1 MRHAGSLLA
10 LATLIALPARA
21 QLAADWMV
29 AAAAHTGGVG
39 GTFWRTDLSLHN
51 PQEDA
56 LPVVV
61 QMLPSDTANWE
72 APAML
77 VTLSSWET
85 VNLWDVLGPDY
96 FDHRGT
102 AALMVYAD
110 TSLDCDPIER
120 CHFLVTSRTYTLDPQ
135 GHDGEFG
142 QTLPGI
148 DYWLGVDW
156 EHYGYAAGILN
167 DGEFFRCNIG
177 AASWSADWTV
187 VQVDVQDS
195 AGNILATHEL
205 ELPPFGHVQ
214 QRLPTALEGGSLVFY
229 LAEGPD
235 DARFYPYA
243 SVVDQ
248 TTGDPSYQGAIA
260 STVGVVAAKSA
271 HPPVDR
277 PGRPVPFSGPV
288 PEAASRLGAPSLE
301 TDAET
306 VMGAGRARAADVDPQ
321 PE

>member
-1 MRHAGSLLA
+1 LAEEVAMRHAGSILA
-10 LATLIALPARA
+10 IVTLVALPAHA

-39 GTFWRTDLSLHN
+39 GTFWRTDLSIHN
-51 PQEDA
+51 PQEYD

-61 QMLPSDTANWE
+61 QMLPSNTANPQ
-72 APAML
+72 APAIL

-85 VNLWDVLGPDY
+85 VNLWDVLGPAY

-110 TSLDCDPIER
+110 TALDCDPIER
-120 CHFLVTSRTYTLDPQ
+120 CHFLVTSRTYTLDPRSQ
-135 GHDGEFG
+135 EGEFA

-177 AASWSADWTV
+177 AASWSSDWTV
-187 VQVDVQDS
+187 VRVDVQDS

-205 ELPPFGHVQ
+205 EVPPFGHVQ
-214 QRLPTALEGGSLVFY
+214 QRLPTAVEGGSLVFY
-229 LAEGPD
+229 LAGGPD
-235 DARFYPYA
+235 DARVFPYA

-260 STVGVVAAKSA
+260 SMVGVAAAKSA
-271 HPPVDR
+271 HPPV
-277 PGRPVPFSGPV
+277 GRPVHPISADELV
-288 PEAASRLGAPSLE
+288 PTLEAASRPGGP
-301 TDAET
+301 
-306 VMGAGRARAADVDPQ
+306 
-321 PE
+321 

>member
-1 MRHAGSLLA
+1 MRHAGSVLTLV
-10 LATLIALPARA
+10 TLIALPVHA

-51 PQEDA
+51 PQEYD

-72 APAML
+72 APAIL
-77 VTLSSWET
+77 LTLSSWET
-85 VNLWDVLGPDY
+85 VNLWDVLGPDV

-110 TSLDCDPIER
+110 TALDCEPIER
-120 CHFLVTSRTYTLDPQ
+120 CQFLVTSRTYTLDPRS
-135 GHDGEFG
+135 HEGEFA
-142 QTLPGI
+142 QTLPGV

-167 DGEFFRCNIG
+167 DGAFFRCNIG
-177 AASWSADWTV
+177 AASWSSDWTV
-187 VQVDVQDS
+187 VRVDVQDS

-205 ELPPFGHVQ
+205 EVPPFGHVQ
-214 QRLPTALEGGSLVFY
+214 QRLPTAVEGGSLVFY

-235 DARFYPYA
+235 DARVFPYA

-260 STVGVVAAKSA
+260 STVGVVAAKA
-271 HPPVDR
+271 APPAAGR
-277 PGRPVPFSGPV
+277 PGHPVSVPV
-288 PEAASRLGAPSLE
+288 SVSVSVSDRTSPTP
-301 TDAET
+301 
-306 VMGAGRARAADVDPQ
+306 GRQVGHGYGDGHGHGEQ
-321 PE
+321 